1 MLSFATV
8 VELTAIAKSWKSI
21 KNSAKTCWRSHIRR
35 REIVKIILHERVKR
49 VSRGGI
55 LRCLT
60 VCKSMRLDGYLGTN
74 CPYEEIFPKLRK
86 NCCDHTWLVPLVV
99 LSYSLIFLKEQA
111 EIPPSL
117 YP

>member
-1 MLSFATV
+1 MLSFVTA

-55 LRCLT
+55 
-60 VCKSMRLDGYLGTN
+60 
-74 CPYEEIFPKLRK
+74 
-86 NCCDHTWLVPLVV
+86 
-99 LSYSLIFLKEQA
+99 
-111 EIPPSL
+111 
-117 YP
+117 

>member
-8 VELTAIAKSWKSI
+8 VELAAITKSWKSI

-55 LRCLT
+55 
-60 VCKSMRLDGYLGTN
+60 
-74 CPYEEIFPKLRK
+74 
-86 NCCDHTWLVPLVV
+86 
-99 LSYSLIFLKEQA
+99 
-111 EIPPSL
+111 
-117 YP
+117 